1 VHPNSTSNIH
11 PSVGVYNPMSGVPY
25 IGSKISLISK
35 SEIRYEGILFTIDT
49 KEATVALQN
58 VRSFGTEGRKKEGE
72 QIPALNEVYDYIIFK
87 GSDIKDLHVC
97 EAPAPAP
104 PRPND
109 PAIIHQ
115 QHMYGGYGQYM
126 HGVPPNYSQF
136 GGMPQYGN
144 PYGTGYLSNPY
155 ANYYGQPN
163 PQQGQQQPQQPLQP
177 GQQLGQ
183 QAGQQPHQQPQQQP
197 QPHQQQPQPQVQQH
211 QQPQQ
216 QGVRTQTGQNPLN
229 TPANTVATG
238 APLTHTTTTT
248 TTQVQPQ
255 LPQPSAALAQVD
267 QKPVKEET
275 KTLNTPVTAAAPVQA
290 PLQVKNVPASQ
301 PLVPAPMS
309 VGSLATSLANT
320 SINEPVVAAVLP
332 SAPTVHQAHN
342 SYSVL
347 PQSFQSGPPLSVPTP
362 TALLNQP
369 ALNQGAPQPNYLQQ
383 AQQANNLSN
392 YNQQNRVN
400 QPLVDDQNRGQRRNH
415 HNNNNNMLNN
425 NNNMNNNLNNN
436 LNNNY
441 QRNQNNNNNQNMDR
455 KNNNN
460 NNNRN
465 NNNRNGPREPRGA
478 FQANSAPAANPT
490 KFTEDFDFESA
501 NARFNK
507 TGPFTSTT
515 TTIVDTV
522 VPAPE
527 EVPEEVVD
535 SDSQPAYEKS
545 SFFDNISCEATD
557 RLKDRNTRSSLSEQ
571 RKLDAE
577 TFGAS
582 SRNNR
587 NRGGQRRYN
596 SSGFAQQGNNSYNS
610 SQGTFT
616 SNNNNNSNG
625 QQGQQQQQPRQGQ
638 RPYRGNNNNGNFR
651 PRQQQAA
658 PQQ

>member
-1 VHPNSTSNIH
+1 
-11 PSVGVYNPMSGVPY
+11 MSGVPY

-177 GQQLGQ
+177 GQQP
-183 QAGQQPHQQPQQQP
+183 GQQPHHQQPQQP
-197 QPHQQQPQPQVQQH
+197 PQQH
-211 QQPQQ
+211 QQPQL
-216 QGVRTQTGQNPLN
+216 QGVRTQTPGQNPMT
-229 TPANTVATG
+229 TPANTLPTG

-248 TTQVQPQ
+248 TVQAQPQ
-255 LPQPSAALAQVD
+255 PPQPSAALAQLD
-267 QKPVKEET
+267 QKPVKEEI

-290 PLQVKNVPASQ
+290 PLQVKNLPASQ

-309 VGSLATSLANT
+309 VGSLANTLANT

-332 SAPTVHQAHN
+332 SATTTNQTPS

-347 PQSFQSGPPLSVPTP
+347 PHNFQSGPQLSVPTP

-369 ALNQGAPQPNYLQQ
+369 VINNQSIPQPNYLQQ
-383 AQQANNLSN
+383 AQQTSGLSN
-392 YNQQNRVN
+392 YNQQNRMN
-400 QPLVDDQNRGQRRNH
+400 QSIVEDQNRGQRRNH
-415 HNNNNNMLNN
+415 HNNNNNMLSNNVNN
-425 NNNMNNNLNNN
+425 NNLNNNNNN

-460 NNNRN
+460 NRN
-465 NNNRNGPREPRGA
+465 NNNRNGPREARGA

-515 TTIVDTV
+515 TTIIEA

-527 EVPEEVVD
+527 EIPEEEVD
-535 SDSQPAYEKS
+535 NDSQPAYEKS

-596 SSGFAQQGNNSYNS
+596 SSGFAQQGTNNYNS
-610 SQGTFT
+610 NQGTFT
-616 SNNNNNSNG
+616 SNNNNNNVQQG
-625 QQGQQQQQPRQGQ
+625 QQQQQQQPRQGQ
-638 RPYRGNNNNGNFR
+638 RSYRGNNNNNGNFR